1 MPRLLDYNRHLLEEL
16 SDPELKGS
24 RNQDGTRWDPLLSVA
39 YDVSTET
46 LVAKER
52 WRWFYMYG
60 TTFWQSGT
68 EAREQDF
75 HSPEQVRVGA
85 SLWELFSRTNSPAD
99 ATALYPGLCTCNT
112 EIYKETARNAKLKKD
127 CRV

>member
-1 MPRLLDYNRHLLEEL
+1 MPSQALEARVRMRYLPGNGTKAERATEIPKLPAERREWLEKELRYMPRLLDYNRHLLEEL

-60 TTFWQSGT
+60 TSFWQSGT

-75 HSPEQVRVGA
+75 HSPE
-85 SLWELFSRTNSPAD
+85 
-99 ATALYPGLCTCNT
+99 
-112 EIYKETARNAKLKKD
+112 
-127 CRV
+127 

>member
-1 MPRLLDYNRHLLEEL
+1 MRYLPGNGTKAERATETPKLPAERREWLEKELRYMPRLLDYNRHLLEEL

-52 WRWFYMYG
+52 WQWLYRDG
-60 TTFWQSGT
+60 TSFWQSGT

-75 HSPEQVRVGA
+75 HSPE
-85 SLWELFSRTNSPAD
+85 
-99 ATALYPGLCTCNT
+99 
-112 EIYKETARNAKLKKD
+112 
-127 CRV
+127 